1 MSPRAAWRL
10 ESIGFTRVYDYVAGK
25 ADWGSFGLPLEGTKG
40 VRAGEHVRADVP
52 TCGVEERLQD
62 VRRKVSGAGW
72 DTCIVV
78 NEQGVVLG
86 RLGRKALA
94 MEEDVAVE
102 AVMTAGPSPVRPS
115 IQLVAL
121 GFLGFFALVG
131 LPVSFGVGAI
141 ARAVPWAGL
150 ATGALLAIVGL
161 VTLFGIHV
169 RLPVHPRLRVRR
181 ERRMRAML
189 LFGVGYGAAS
199 L

>member
-40 VRAGEHVRADVP
+40 PLAGEYVRADVP
-52 TCGVEERLQD
+52 TCRLEERLRD

-78 NEQGVVLG
+78 NEHGVVLG

-102 AVMTAGPSPVRPS
+102 AVMTAGPSTGRPS
-115 IQLVAL
+115 IPLADILERVESQKATSAL
-121 GFLGFFALVG
+121 GTPPHGPLVG
-131 LPVSFGVGAI
+131 LP
-141 ARAVPWAGL
+141 
-150 ATGALLAIVGL
+150 
-161 VTLFGIHV
+161 
-169 RLPVHPRLRVRR
+169 PRTDP
-181 ERRMRAML
+181 
-189 LFGVGYGAAS
+189 
-199 L
+199 